1 MIYRLT
7 RWQLASL
14 VLALFSL
21 SLGAATNSAWHFRAW
36 QAEDGLPEHTIVGLE
51 QTPDGYLW
59 IATHRELCRFDGVR
73 FQEFAPAM
81 SAGAGAQIRAML
93 RDRHGRLWLNK
104 DGGLVICV
112 EAGKVTQV
120 LASKEVLPGAQAR
133 AMAEDGE
140 GSIWVGDSMGSVFR
154 IRDGEVQDFGTV
166 AGLAGQS
173 TCWLATDDRGQLWF
187 SGAGSVGVFRNGA
200 FVTLFKLGDQS
211 GRIAPARE
219 GGVWVCSGLKLFR
232 AQEGDELK
240 TMGEVMLEP
249 SSTEVGVTALYEDK
263 AHGLWVGTSSVGL
276 FRFDSHGFQSV
287 RTSHPN
293 IINILEDSEGNFW
306 VGTRGGGLNRL
317 RPRVVQL
324 LGTASGLPFAAVQ
337 SACEDGEGKLWVAG
351 QNGVLAR
358 QSNGAWSLVS
368 SNSGWSGGGVACVA
382 AEADGGVLI
391 GTRDKGVFRHRNGAF
406 APLAQNSQLPNL
418 LIRSLYVRT
427 NGDLWIGIN
436 SGVARVR
443 SRDGSL
449 KHFPLPAG
457 ASDVRSL
464 IEDANGDVWMGTTSD
479 GLLLRAHDDELI
491 NETAKIIPKPDHI
504 RCLQVTSDGSIWFG
518 FAGQGLGWLKNGR
531 YFQFRA
537 SHGLWDEYISHILA
551 DDRGRLWLAGNRGVF
566 QVARSELEAVAEGR
580 SARARSVIFGREEG
594 LPNLQATFG
603 VCPAATRTADG
614 RLLLPMLTGL
624 AIVDPNLLRK
634 NSLPPPVIIERMM
647 VNGQIAAAY
656 DVPEQADLTNQ
667 PAPVSL
673 RATPNTLRL
682 SPGVNSLDFE
692 FTALSLVA
700 AENVTFRYQL
710 EGVNRDWVEAGTE
723 RVARYPRVPP
733 GNYRFHVSACSH
745 DGIWNDLGDSLAF
758 SVQPRLW
765 EATWFRVT
773 GALLATGL
781 LSGGILL
788 AVRHRYRL
796 KLERL
801 EQQQALERERTR
813 IAQDLHD
820 DLGAG
825 LVEISFGSALAQDP
839 ALGAD
844 EAREH
849 TREIGD
855 RAREMVTALDEIVW
869 AVNPKHD
876 DVSSLATYFCQYAQ
890 NFLKA
895 TPVRCHLDVARNLPV
910 SPLNAEQRHNLFLA
924 FKEALSNAVRH
935 SGAKELRLAISV
947 QQGTLLVS
955 VGDDGG
961 GLDPVAASERTG
973 ADGLNNMHR
982 RLEQLGGRCEVTS
995 VPGQG
1000 TTVAFKVPLPD
1011 SHRVAG

>member
-14 VLALFSL
+14 VLALFSF

-36 QAEDGLPEHTIVGLE
+36 QTEDGLPEHTIVGLE

-93 RDRHGRLWLNK
+93 LDRHGRLWLNK

-232 AQEGDELK
+232 AQEGDALK

-276 FRFDSHGFQSV
+276 FRFDSQGFQSV

-293 IINILEDSEGNFW
+293 IIKILEDSEGNFW

-317 RPRVVQL
+317 SPRVVQL

-391 GTRDKGVFRHRNGAF
+391 GTRDKGVFRHRNSAIV
-406 APLAQNSQLPNL
+406 PLAQNQLLPNL
-418 LIRSLYVRT
+418 IIRSLYLST
-427 NGDLWIGIN
+427 NGDTWIGIN
-436 SGVARVR
+436 SGVVR
-443 SRDGSL
+443 IRARDGSL

-457 ASDVRSL
+457 ATDVRAMV
-464 IEDANGDVWMGTTSD
+464 EDSNGDLWLGTTSD
-479 GLLLRAHDDELI
+479 GQLLRVHGETLI
-491 NETAKIIPKPDHI
+491 NETTKIIPQPDHI

-518 FAGQGLGWLKNGR
+518 LAGQGLGWLKNGR

-551 DDRGRLWLAGNRGVF
+551 DDRGRLWIGGNRGVF
-566 QVARSELEAVAEGR
+566 QVARAELEDLAEGR
-580 SARARSVIFGREEG
+580 IARVRSVVFGREEG

-647 VNGQIAAAY
+647 VNGQIAAVY
-656 DVPEQADLTNQ
+656 DIPAPDLTNQ
-667 PAPVSL
+667 PAPVNL
-673 RATPNTLRL
+673 RGGSTTLRL
-682 SPGVNSLDFE
+682 GPGVNTLDFE
-692 FTALSLVA
+692 FTALSLTA
-700 AENVTFRYQL
+700 PANLTFRYQL
-710 EGVNRDWVEAGTE
+710 EGVDRDWVEVGTD
-723 RVARYPRVPP
+723 RVVRYPPIPP
-733 GNYRFHVSACSH
+733 GNYRFRVTACNH

-773 GALLATGL
+773 GALLAAGL
-781 LSGGILL
+781 LTGGILL
-788 AVRHRYRL
+788 AVRHRYRR
-796 KLERL
+796 KLGHQRA
-801 EQQQALERERTR
+801 EQHHGDQCRSQSL
-813 IAQDLHD
+813 
-820 DLGAG
+820 
-825 LVEISFGSALAQDP
+825 DP
-839 ALGAD
+839 A
-844 EAREH
+844 
-849 TREIGD
+849 
-855 RAREMVTALDEIVW
+855 
-869 AVNPKHD
+869 
-876 DVSSLATYFCQYAQ
+876 C
-890 NFLKA
+890 
-895 TPVRCHLDVARNLPV
+895 
-910 SPLNAEQRHNLFLA
+910 
-924 FKEALSNAVRH
+924 
-935 SGAKELRLAISV
+935 
-947 QQGTLLVS
+947 
-955 VGDDGG
+955 
-961 GLDPVAASERTG
+961 
-973 ADGLNNMHR
+973 
-982 RLEQLGGRCEVTS
+982 
-995 VPGQG
+995 
-1000 TTVAFKVPLPD
+1000 
-1011 SHRVAG
+1011 